1 MKTKQSDKKVFVII
15 TAIAVLI
22 VGLAGLSK
30 VNNSSYSPSVQD
42 NQQISSQAD
51 LDQESLNLDSFDQDF
66 NSMDSSMDQL
76 NTDSSS
82 L

>member
-1 MKTKQSDKKVFVII
+1 MKTKQSDKKAFVII

-30 VNNSSYSPSVQD
+30 VNNSSYLPSGQD

-66 NSMDSSMDQL
+66 NSMDFSLNQL
-76 NTDSSS
+76 DTDSST

>member
-22 VGLAGLSK
+22 VGLAGFSK